1 MEQQDEMSFWDHL
14 EELRWT
20 LFRSILALFIFAIGS
35 FAFMPT
41 LFDKVIMAPCYSD
54 FIFYRWL
61 CSLNQWLVDKS
72 EYFNVLPD
80 FCNDNFHVD
89 IVNIKLA
96 SQFFTHMSTSF
107 WLALVLTFP
116 YLMWEIW
123 KFISPA
129 LYENEKK
136 NVRWV
141 FLFGTI
147 MFFIGCSVG
156 YLLVFPLTLRFLA
169 TYQLSAAI
177 TEQVSLDSYM
187 NNFLMLVF
195 IMGVVFE
202 MPLVSWLLSKIGIL
216 HRGFFHKYRRHAI
229 IGLLVAAAFITP
241 SSDPFTLGAVFF
253 PLYGLYELSAF
264 FVRKEPKEDEDEEDE
279 EENTIANA

>member
-1 MEQQDEMSFWDHL
+1 MEQQNEMSFWDHL

>member
-1 MEQQDEMSFWDHL
+1 MKQQNEMSFWDHL

>member
-1 MEQQDEMSFWDHL
+1 MEQQNEMSFWDHL

-129 LYENEKK
+129 LYENEKN